1 MVVRGPAYIWKKAS
15 SNGAV
20 RSFADAFEKVKED
33 LSAAGTATAAASV
46 AAAHLEMLED
56 PMLKEAVEAGLAAGK
71 SGPEAIDDACSSIC
85 AMFSSIDDEYLR
97 SRVDDVRDIFGRLRE
112 AMCGDEDVRTIP
124 PGSVIVAE
132 ELLPSAAAKIDFG
145 RVAGILC
152 HRGSA
157 TSHVCI
163 IAHSVGVPI
172 RVGVDI
178 SGISDGDLVEV
189 DDPLAGGPEAVAVRL
204 RAAGRKVYVNAGSL
218 EDVRAAMAAGAD
230 GIGLFRTEFL
240 FMGRGSM
247 PSREEQRDIY
257 LEAMEV
263 CGGRPFTLRLLD
275 IGGDKSLPY
284 LPLPAE
290 DNPFLGVRGVRL
302 GLAHPELYRAQLEA
316 VASAASAL
324 RERHPGWFGQGS
336 PVRVMIPMVSSVE
349 EIRRVREMLAAIAGE
364 DAPVSV
370 GIMVETPASVLDASA
385 LAAECDFFS
394 VGTNDLTQYVMAADR
409 GNAAVADLYDP
420 LSPAVRRAV
429 ELAVAAAHAAGIPAG
444 ICGELASDPRAT
456 AFLLAAG
463 LDSFSLSHL

>member
-1 MVVRGPAYIWKKAS
+1 MVVRGPAYLWKKAS

-56 PMLKEAVEAGLAAGK
+56 PMLKEAVEAGMAAGK

-132 ELLPSAAAKIDFG
+132 ELLPSDAAKIDFG

-189 DDPLAGGPEAVAVRL
+189 DDPLAGGPDAVAVRV

-247 PSREEQRDIY
+247 PSREEQCDIY

-302 GLAHPELYRAQLEA
+302 GLAHPELYQAQLDA

-336 PVRVMIPMVSSVE
+336 PVRVMIPMVSSVK
-349 EIRRVREMLAAIAGE
+349 EIRRVREMLAAVAGE
-364 DAPVSV
+364 GAPVSV

-385 LAAECDFFS
+385 LAAECGFFS

-429 ELAVAAAHAAGIPAG
+429 DLAVAAAHAAGIPAG

-456 AFLLAAG
+456 DFLLAAG